1 MLTHWNVILYL
12 CLFCTK
18 WLHCSSQKI
27 GHKRVML
34 FTNND
39 NPHADN
45 TSLQVRIP
53 FTIYLLEFKK
63 GKINMVL
70 IKFSIEG
77 STLLDAAKNYYYY
90 YFFNDGIITTH
101 FLYLN
106 NRINIFWFQLNLGLA
121 WPVTSYNHL
130 ENGELHVTFFFLLP
144 ETSKDQV

>member
-1 MLTHWNVILYL
+1 
-12 CLFCTK
+12 
-18 WLHCSSQKI
+18 
-27 GHKRVML
+27 
-34 FTNND
+34 
-39 NPHADN
+39 
-45 TSLQVRIP
+45 
-53 FTIYLLEFKK
+53 
-63 GKINMVL
+63 MVL